1 VRLLDLDARPPR
13 ARALPGAGEALETV
27 AVSADGSTVA
37 AGGHDGSVQLWD
49 ARTLRR
55 RAPLQAGVGPIL
67 SIALARDG
75 RALAAAG
82 DSGVRLWDLASRKAL
97 ATPLRGDGAPGR
109 SVAFSADGR
118 TLALAGSDSTAR
130 LWDVEARRPA
140 GAVQSPDGVQSVA
153 LSPDGRTLAFGTVN
167 GAVRL
172 WDRQARKLLGA
183 LRARGRIESL
193 AFSSDG
199 RTLAAAAGDK
209 VRLWDVRGR
218 TQLGRPLNAHRGSV
232 FGVAFSPDGR
242 TVASGGADGTVRLWE
257 GILWRDLDDLRAQV
271 CDLAVGNLT
280 SAEWRELV
288 PGLPYRAPCP
298 A

>member
-1 VRLLDLDARPPR
+1 
-13 ARALPGAGEALETV
+13 V

-37 AGGHDGSVQLWD
+37 AGGHDGAVQLWD
-49 ARTLRR
+49 ARTFGRR
-55 RAPLQAGVGPIL
+55 EALPAKVGPIL
-67 SIALARDG
+67 SIALGPDG
-75 RALAAAG
+75 RMLAAAG
-82 DSGVRLWDLASRKAL
+82 DLGVRLWDLASRKQL
-97 ATPLRGDGAPGR
+97 ATPLRDDGAPGR

-130 LWDVEARRPA
+130 LWDVDARKPD
-140 GAVQSPDGVQSVA
+140 GAAQSPDAVLSVA
-153 LSPDGRTLAFGTVN
+153 LSPNGRTLAFGTVN

-172 WDRQARKLLGA
+172 WDRQAHKLLGA

-199 RTLAAAAGDK
+199 RTLAAAAGDE

-218 TQLGRPLNAHRGSV
+218 AQLGRALAAHRGAV

-242 TVASGGADGTVRLWE
+242 TVASGGADGSVRLWE
-257 GILWRDLDDLRAQV
+257 GILWRDLDDLKAQV

-280 SAEWRELV
+280 RPEWRELV
-288 PGLPYRAPCP
+288 PGLPYRTPCP
-298 A
+298 E